1 MSLLGRAKRG
11 PAAPPGVRRV
21 VRLNN
26 GFQLLFNL
34 LWWMPVFYEY
44 QRQAGLSDSQIFG
57 IQSVYYVAFCLL
69 EVPTGFIADRIGQ
82 RTCLRLGAAVMT
94 AANLVPVALPSATG
108 FLLHFLA
115 IAAARSLVSG
125 ASSAYLY
132 EYLHA
137 EGAGERYVQAEGTAR
152 ALGLWAKIACWPLVG
167 VLMSTVHQAPY
178 LLTAACT
185 LGSLACAAALP
196 ALPPPPSAPP
206 PAGAGARNGAPAAAV
221 PGGGFLDSVRQ
232 AWKVLRTSRALGPLM
247 VQGVAIFTLARICQ
261 VNLFQPLLLARAV
274 PVADH
279 GAVLSAMTVAEA
291 LGSSRP
297 GWIRARLS
305 DTAAVTVLSLVM
317 AGSLAATALSGAAAT
332 IAWLCVFAAAT
343 GLAYP
348 VQRYL
353 INAAIPPT
361 PYRATLLSLESI
373 IDRGVCA
380 LVALA
385 VGAYLAA
392 DRLDAL
398 LLHAALGTCVL
409 LGAVAVALRL
419 VRRRPGPG
427 ADTGTPSD
435 RALSR

>member
-1 MSLLGRAKRG
+1 MSPSLLTRPRRSVS
-11 PAAPPGVRRV
+11 APPAVRRV

-44 QRQAGLSDSQIFG
+44 QRQAGLTDGQIFG

-69 EVPTGFIADRIGQ
+69 EIPTGFIADRIGQ
-82 RTCLRLGAAVMT
+82 RTCLQLGAAVMT
-94 AANLVPVALPSATG
+94 VANLLPVAWPSAAG

-137 EGAGERYVQAEGTAR
+137 NGAGDHYVQAEGTAR

-167 VLMSTVHQAPY
+167 VLMGLQHQAPY
-178 LLTAACT
+178 LLTAVCT
-185 LGSLACAAALP
+185 LGSLACATALP
-196 ALPPPPSAPP
+196 ALAAPDGDAVRP
-206 PAGAGARNGAPAAAV
+206 GARRPEAGGA
-221 PGGGFLDSVRQ
+221 GFLDSARH
-232 AWKVLRTSRALGPLM
+232 ALSVLRTSKALGPLM

-261 VNLFQPLLLARAV
+261 VNLFQPLLLAKAV

-291 LGSSRP
+291 IGSARP

-305 DTAAVTVLSLVM
+305 DTAAVTVLSVVM
-317 AGSLAATALSGAAAT
+317 AVSLAATSLSGAVVT
-332 IAWLCVFAAAT
+332 IGWLCLFAAAT

-348 VQRYL
+348 VQRNL

-398 LLHAALGTCVL
+398 LVHSAIGTCVL
-409 LGAVAVALRL
+409 LGGVAVVLRL
-419 VRRRPGPG
+419 VRSHGRPAVT
-427 ADTGTPSD
+427 ADQP
-435 RALSR
+435 

>member
-206 PAGAGARNGAPAAAV
+206 PAAAAA
-221 PGGGFLDSVRQ
+221 GGGFLD
-232 AWKVLRTSRALGPLM
+232 
-247 VQGVAIFTLARICQ
+247 
-261 VNLFQPLLLARAV
+261 
-274 PVADH
+274 
-279 GAVLSAMTVAEA
+279 
-291 LGSSRP
+291 
-297 GWIRARLS
+297 
-305 DTAAVTVLSLVM
+305 
-317 AGSLAATALSGAAAT
+317 
-332 IAWLCVFAAAT
+332 
-343 GLAYP
+343 
-348 VQRYL
+348 
-353 INAAIPPT
+353 
-361 PYRATLLSLESI
+361 
-373 IDRGVCA
+373 
-380 LVALA
+380 
-385 VGAYLAA
+385 
-392 DRLDAL
+392 
-398 LLHAALGTCVL
+398 
-409 LGAVAVALRL
+409 
-419 VRRRPGPG
+419 
-427 ADTGTPSD
+427 
-435 RALSR
+435 

>member
-1 MSLLGRAKRG
+1 MPVSLTARAKRR
-11 PAAPPGVRRV
+11 APLRKNVLRV
-21 VRLNN
+21 IRLNN

-34 LWWMPVFYEY
+34 LWWMPVFYQY
-44 QRQAGLSDSQIFG
+44 QKQAGLSDSQIFG
-57 IQSVYYVAFCLL
+57 IQSIYYVAFCLL
-69 EVPTGFIADRIGQ
+69 EIPTGLIADRIGQ
-82 RTCLRLGAAVMT
+82 RRCLQLGAAVMT
-94 AANLVPVALPSATG
+94 AANLLPVAWPSFSG

-137 EGAGERYVQAEGTAR
+137 HGAGEQYVQAEGTAR
-152 ALGLWAKIACWPLVG
+152 SLGLWAKIACWPLVG
-167 VLMSTVHQAPY
+167 VLMHLQHQAPY

-185 LGSLACAAALP
+185 LGSLACAGALP
-196 ALPPPPSAPP
+196 ALAADHDGPRPHAERTGLLRSA
-206 PAGAGARNGAPAAAV
+206 
-221 PGGGFLDSVRQ
+221 RQ
-232 AWKVLRTSRALGPLM
+232 ALGLLKSSRALGPLM
-247 VQGVAIFTLARICQ
+247 VQGVAVFTLARICQ
-261 VNLFQPLLLARAV
+261 VNLFQPLLLDKAI

-291 LGSSRP
+291 VGSARP
-297 GWIRARLS
+297 GWVRGKLS
-305 DTAAVTVLSLVM
+305 DTAAVTVLSIVM
-317 AGSLAATALSGAAAT
+317 ALSLAATTMTGAVGT
-332 IAWLCVFAAAT
+332 IGWLCVFAAAT

-348 VQRYL
+348 VQRNL
-353 INAAIPPT
+353 INAAIPQT

-398 LLHAALGTCVL
+398 LVHAAVGTCL
-409 LGAVAVALRL
+409 LLLAVSVVLRL
-419 VRRRPGPG
+419 VRRRER
-427 ADTGTPSD
+427 D
-435 RALSR
+435 RPAAESG

>member
-1 MSLLGRAKRG
+1 MPVSLLARAKRR
-11 PAAPPGVRRV
+11 APLRKNVLRV
-21 VRLNN
+21 IRLNN

-44 QRQAGLSDSQIFG
+44 QKQAGLSDSQIFG
-57 IQSVYYVAFCLL
+57 IQSIYYVAFCLL
-69 EVPTGFIADRIGQ
+69 EIPTGLLADRIGQ
-82 RTCLRLGAAVMT
+82 RRCLQLGAAVMT
-94 AANLVPVALPSATG
+94 AANLVPVAWPSFSG

-137 EGAGERYVQAEGTAR
+137 NGAGEHYVQAEGTAR
-152 ALGLWAKIACWPLVG
+152 SLGLWAKIACWPLVG
-167 VLMSTVHQAPY
+167 VLMHLQHQAPY

-185 LGSLACAAALP
+185 LGSLACACALP
-196 ALPPPPSAPP
+196 ALAADHEAQRPHAERVGLLSSA
-206 PAGAGARNGAPAAAV
+206 
-221 PGGGFLDSVRQ
+221 RQ
-232 AWKVLRTSRALGPLM
+232 ALTLLKSSRSLGPLM

-261 VNLFQPLLLARAV
+261 VNLFQPLLLDKAI

-291 LGSSRP
+291 VGSARP
-297 GWIRARLS
+297 RWVRGKLS
-305 DTAAVTVLSLVM
+305 DTVVVTVLSLVM
-317 AGSLAATALSGAAAT
+317 ALSLAATTMAGAMAT
-332 IAWLCVFAAAT
+332 IGWLCVFAAAT

-348 VQRYL
+348 VQRNL
-353 INAAIPPT
+353 INAAIPQT

-398 LLHAALGTCVL
+398 LVHAAVGTCLLLLVVSVVL
-409 LGAVAVALRL
+409 WL
-419 VRRRPGPG
+419 VRRDRVRPAPEE
-427 ADTGTPSD
+427 A
-435 RALSR
+435 

>member
-1 MSLLGRAKRG
+1 MPLVLLPRAKRRTRV
-11 PAAPPGVRRV
+11 PDAVVRV

-44 QRQAGLSDSQIFG
+44 QKQAGLSDSEIFG
-57 IQSVYYVAFCLL
+57 VQSIYYVAFCLL
-69 EVPTGFIADRIGQ
+69 EIPTGLIADRIGQ
-82 RTCLRLGAAVMT
+82 RRCLQLGAAVMT
-94 AANLVPVALPSATG
+94 AANLVPVAWPSFTG

-137 EGAGERYVQAEGTAR
+137 NGAGEHYVQAEGTAR

-167 VLMSTVHQAPY
+167 VLMHVQHQAPY
-178 LLTAACT
+178 VLTALCT
-185 LGSLACAAALP
+185 LGSLVCAGALP
-196 ALPPPPSAPP
+196 ALA
-206 PAGAGARNGAPAAAV
+206 AGHDGKRP
-221 PGGGFLDSVRQ
+221 PGGRAGLLGSARQ
-232 AWKVLRTSRALGPLM
+232 ALTVLRSSRALGPLM

-261 VNLFQPLLLARAV
+261 VNLFQPLLLDKDV
-274 PVADH
+274 PLADH

-291 LGSSRP
+291 VGSARP
-297 GWIRARLS
+297 GWVRGKLS
-305 DTAAVTVLSLVM
+305 DTALVTVLSVVM
-317 AGSLAATALSGAAAT
+317 ALSLAATATAGAMAT
-332 IAWLCVFAAAT
+332 IGWLCVFATAT

-348 VQRYL
+348 VQRNL
-353 INAAIPPT
+353 INAAIPQT

-392 DRLDAL
+392 GRLDAL
-398 LLHAALGTCVL
+398 LVHAAVGTCLLLLAVGVVL
-409 LGAVAVALRL
+409 WLI
-419 VRRRPGPG
+419 RR
-427 ADTGTPSD
+427 D
-435 RALSR
+435 RARTAPDES

>member
-1 MSLLGRAKRG
+1 MPLSLRARVRRRVRP
-11 PAAPPGVRRV
+11 PAAALRV
-21 VRLNN
+21 IRLNN

-34 LWWMPVFYEY
+34 LWWMPVFYQY

-69 EVPTGFIADRIGQ
+69 EIPTGFIADRIGQ
-82 RTCLRLGAAVMT
+82 RRCMQLGAAAMT
-94 AANLVPVALPSATG
+94 AANLLPVLSPSFAG
-108 FLLHFLA
+108 FMAHFLA

-132 EYLHA
+132 EYLH
-137 EGAGERYVQAEGTAR
+137 EQGADAHYVQAEGTAR
-152 ALGLWAKIACWPLVG
+152 ALGLWAKIMCWPLVG
-167 VLMSTVHQAPY
+167 VLMHVRHEAPY
-178 LLTAACT
+178 VLTALSA

-196 ALPPPPSAPP
+196 PLAEPPLGGTRP
-206 PAGAGARNGAPAAAV
+206 PAERVGLLASA
-221 PGGGFLDSVRQ
+221 RQ
-232 AWKVLRTSRALGPLM
+232 AVKVLGTSRSLGPLM
-247 VQGVAIFTLARICQ
+247 VQGVAVFTLARICQ
-261 VNLFQPLLLARAV
+261 VNLFQPLLLEKNL

-291 LGSSRP
+291 VGSART
-297 GWIRARLS
+297 GWLRSRLS
-305 DTAAVTVLSLVM
+305 DTTVVTVLSVIM
-317 AGSLAATALSGAAAT
+317 ALTLAATTLSGGLGT
-332 IAWLCVFAAAT
+332 ILWLCVFAAAA

-348 VQRYL
+348 VQRNL

-361 PYRATLLSLESI
+361 PYRATLLSVESI

-398 LLHAALGTCVL
+398 LVHAAAGTCLLLLVVGVVL
-409 LGAVAVALRL
+409 GRLRRDGA
-419 VRRRPGPG
+419 RP
-427 ADTGTPSD
+427 ATGQ
-435 RALSR
+435 A

>member
-1 MSLLGRAKRG
+1 MPISLRTRVK
-11 PAAPPGVRRV
+11 RRV
-21 VRLNN
+21 RPPAPVLRVIRLNN

-34 LWWMPVFYEY
+34 LWWMPVFYQY
-44 QRQAGLSDSQIFG
+44 QKQAGLSDSQIFG

-69 EVPTGFIADRIGQ
+69 EIPTGFIADRIGQ
-82 RTCLRLGAAVMT
+82 RRCMQLGAAAMT
-94 AANLVPVALPSATG
+94 AANLLPVFSPSFVG
-108 FLLHFLA
+108 FMAHFLA

-132 EYLHA
+132 EYLHEHA
-137 EGAGERYVQAEGTAR
+137 ADDHYVQAEGTAR

-167 VLMSTVHQAPY
+167 VLMHVRHEAPY
-178 LLTAACT
+178 VLTALST

-196 ALPPPPSAPP
+196 AIAAPRGGGHP
-206 PAGAGARNGAPAAAV
+206 PAERVGL
-221 PGGGFLDSVRQ
+221 LDSARQ
-232 AWKVLRTSRALGPLM
+232 AAKVLGTSRSLGPLM
-247 VQGVAIFTLARICQ
+247 VQGVAVFTLARICQ
-261 VNLFQPLLLARAV
+261 VNLFQPLLLEKDL

-291 LGSSRP
+291 VGSART
-297 GWIRARLS
+297 GWLRSRLS
-305 DTAAVTVLSLVM
+305 DTAVVSVLSVVM
-317 AGSLAATALSGAAAT
+317 ALTLAATTLSGGLGT
-332 IAWLCVFAAAT
+332 ILWLCVFAAAV

-348 VQRYL
+348 VQRNL

-361 PYRATLLSLESI
+361 PYRATLLSVESI

-398 LLHAALGTCVL
+398 LVHAAAGTCL
-409 LGAVAVALRL
+409 LLLVVGVILGRLRRDG
-419 VRRRPGPG
+419 VRPAAGQP
-427 ADTGTPSD
+427 
-435 RALSR
+435 

>member
-1 MSLLGRAKRG
+1 MPLFLRTRVKPRVRP
-11 PAAPPGVRRV
+11 PAAALRV
-21 VRLNN
+21 IRLNN

-34 LWWMPVFYEY
+34 LWWMPVFYQY
-44 QRQAGLSDSQIFG
+44 QKEAGLSDSQIFG

-69 EVPTGFIADRIGQ
+69 EIPTGFIADRIGQ
-82 RTCLRLGAAVMT
+82 RRCMQLGAAAMT
-94 AANLVPVALPSATG
+94 AANLLPVVSPSFAG
-108 FLLHFLA
+108 FMAHFLA

-137 EGAGERYVQAEGTAR
+137 HGAGAHYVQAEGTAR

-167 VLMSTVHQAPY
+167 VLMHVRHEAPY
-178 LLTAACT
+178 VLTALSA

-196 ALPPPPSAPP
+196 ALPAVPAVLAARRGSHPPEERV
-206 PAGAGARNGAPAAAV
+206 GFLAGARQAA
-221 PGGGFLDSVRQ
+221 
-232 AWKVLRTSRALGPLM
+232 KVLGTSRALGPLM
-247 VQGVAIFTLARICQ
+247 VQGVAVFTLARICQ
-261 VNLFQPLLLARAV
+261 VNLFQPLLLEKDL

-291 LGSSRP
+291 VGSART
-297 GWIRARLS
+297 GWARGRLS
-305 DTAAVTVLSLVM
+305 DTTVVTVLSVVM
-317 AGSLAATALSGAAAT
+317 ALTLAATTLSGGLGT
-332 IAWLCVFAAAT
+332 ILWLCVFAAAA

-348 VQRYL
+348 VQRNL
-353 INAAIPPT
+353 INGAIPPT
-361 PYRATLLSLESI
+361 PYRATLLSVESI

-398 LLHAALGTCVL
+398 LVHAAAATCLLLLVVGVVL
-409 LGAVAVALRL
+409 KRLPRGAQYTSL
-419 VRRRPGPG
+419 
-427 ADTGTPSD
+427 
-435 RALSR
+435 

>member
-1 MSLLGRAKRG
+1 MPLFLRTPAKRRVRP
-11 PAAPPGVRRV
+11 PAAALRV
-21 VRLNN
+21 IRLNN

-34 LWWMPVFYEY
+34 LWWMPVFYQY
-44 QRQAGLSDSQIFG
+44 QKEAGLSDSQIFG

-69 EVPTGFIADRIGQ
+69 EIPTGFIADRIGQ
-82 RTCLRLGAAVMT
+82 RRCMQLGAAAMT
-94 AANLVPVALPSATG
+94 AANLLPVASPSFVG
-108 FLLHFLA
+108 FMAHFLA

-137 EGAGERYVQAEGTAR
+137 HGAGAHYVQAEGTAR

-167 VLMSTVHQAPY
+167 VLMHVRHEAPY
-178 LLTAACT
+178 VLTALSA

-196 ALPPPPSAPP
+196 ALPAVLAARRGSHPPLQRV
-206 PAGAGARNGAPAAAV
+206 GFLAGARQAA
-221 PGGGFLDSVRQ
+221 
-232 AWKVLRTSRALGPLM
+232 KVLGTSRSLGPLM
-247 VQGVAIFTLARICQ
+247 VQGVAVFTLARICQ
-261 VNLFQPLLLARAV
+261 VNLFQPLLLEKDL

-291 LGSSRP
+291 VGSART
-297 GWIRARLS
+297 GWVRGRLS
-305 DTAAVTVLSLVM
+305 DTTVVTVLSVVM
-317 AGSLAATALSGAAAT
+317 ALTLAATTLSGGLGT
-332 IAWLCVFAAAT
+332 ILWLCVFAAAA

-348 VQRYL
+348 VQRNL
-353 INAAIPPT
+353 INGAIPPT
-361 PYRATLLSLESI
+361 PYRATLLSVESI

-398 LLHAALGTCVL
+398 LVHAAAATCL
-409 LGAVAVALRL
+409 LLLVVGVALKRL
-419 VRRRPGPG
+419 SP
-427 ADTGTPSD
+427 TPVD
-435 RALSR
+435 HPA

>member
-1 MSLLGRAKRG
+1 MPLFLRTPAKRRVR
-11 PAAPPGVRRV
+11 PPDAALRV
-21 VRLNN
+21 IRLNN

-34 LWWMPVFYEY
+34 LWWMPVFYQY
-44 QRQAGLSDSQIFG
+44 QKEAGLSDSQIFG

-69 EVPTGFIADRIGQ
+69 EIPTGFIADRIGQ
-82 RTCLRLGAAVMT
+82 RRCMQLGAAAMT
-94 AANLVPVALPSATG
+94 AANLLPVASPSFVG
-108 FLLHFLA
+108 FMAHFLA

-137 EGAGERYVQAEGTAR
+137 HGAGAHYVQAEGTAR

-167 VLMSTVHQAPY
+167 VLMHVQHEAPY
-178 LLTAACT
+178 VLTALSA

-196 ALPPPPSAPP
+196 ALPAVLAARRGSHPPLQRV
-206 PAGAGARNGAPAAAV
+206 GFLAGARQAA
-221 PGGGFLDSVRQ
+221 
-232 AWKVLRTSRALGPLM
+232 KVLGTSRSLGPLM
-247 VQGVAIFTLARICQ
+247 VQGVAVFTLARICQ
-261 VNLFQPLLLARAV
+261 VNLFQPLLLEKDL

-291 LGSSRP
+291 VGSART
-297 GWIRARLS
+297 GWVRGRLS
-305 DTAAVTVLSLVM
+305 DTTVVTVLSVVM
-317 AGSLAATALSGAAAT
+317 ALTLAATTLSGGLGT
-332 IAWLCVFAAAT
+332 ILWLCVFAAAA

-348 VQRYL
+348 VQRNL
-353 INAAIPPT
+353 INGAIPPT
-361 PYRATLLSLESI
+361 PYRATLLSVESI

-398 LLHAALGTCVL
+398 LVHAAAATCL
-409 LGAVAVALRL
+409 LLLVVGVALKRL
-419 VRRRPGPG
+419 SP
-427 ADTGTPSD
+427 TPVD
-435 RALSR
+435 HPA